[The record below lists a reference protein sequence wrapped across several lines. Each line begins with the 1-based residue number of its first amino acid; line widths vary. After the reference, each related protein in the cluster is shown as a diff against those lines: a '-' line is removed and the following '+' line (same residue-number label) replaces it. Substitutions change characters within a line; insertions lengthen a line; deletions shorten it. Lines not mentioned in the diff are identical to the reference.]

1 MESFGEPA
9 YIYWAQDFQ
18 TRGSGFNGSWVISV
32 GLNETEAFLPIKDGE
47 GCRHFLYIVSD
58 SKVPPMVANEKEV
71 HGWWTVKIC
80 DSFSTYGKVSVE

>member
-18 TRGSGFNGSWVISV
+18 TRGSGINGSWVISV
-32 GLNETEAFLPIKDGE
+32 GLNETAEKEGG
-47 GCRHFLYIVSD
+47 GCRHSLYIVSD